1 MRRGD
6 RRPRVRGLHGGL
18 LEKVAF
24 IADVGFRLVDASPG
38 QCDSELRVL
47 SKYLRESASL
57 ALAPCETLEF
67 SRPESPLTPQ
77 SISVGREDATN
88 VEAEELPLHPLFDY
102 VRRGQVPDTPLI
114 SRRSPARQVRHW
126 DLRLP
131 LRPPFLRQHRYPV
144 EKPWLASLSNPF
156 KTLP

>member
-6 RRPRVRGLHGGL
+6 RKPRVRGLHGGL

-57 ALAPCETLEF
+57 ALSPCETLEF

-77 SISVGREDATN
+77 SISVGRGCYE
-88 VEAEELPLHPLFDY
+88 
-102 VRRGQVPDTPLI
+102 R
-114 SRRSPARQVRHW
+114 
-126 DLRLP
+126 
-131 LRPPFLRQHRYPV
+131 
-144 EKPWLASLSNPF
+144 
-156 KTLP
+156 